1 VAGEYQG
8 FRDIKCI
15 WMKQK
20 VALVLSGG
28 GARGIAHIGVIDE
41 LEKRKFEISSVAGT
55 SMGSLIGGVYAA
67 GKLEEL
73 KEWIYTLDKGKLLRM
88 VDFTLSKQGLIKG
101 DRVFRKMK
109 DYIPHTNIEDL
120 AIPYAAVAVDLLKK
134 EEVVFREG
142 SLSEAIRA
150 SISIPSV
157 FTPVKSKG
165 RLLVDGGVMNNIP
178 INHVHRTEGDI
189 LIAVNVIA
197 DVPPVGASGET
208 AEEGARK
215 SRIHREWINEFR
227 SHVAGDSSGSHEERM
242 GYFSLITKTIDLMT
256 LQMSNLYLEK
266 CTPDI
271 LINVSSESCDIYDFY
286 KIEEMVEAGRLAAV
300 EALDQY

>member
-1 VAGEYQG
+1 
-8 FRDIKCI
+8 
-15 WMKQK
+15 MKQK

-41 LEKRKFEISSVAGT
+41 LEKRGYEISSVAGT

-101 DRVFRKMK
+101 DRVFKKMK

-120 AIPYAAVAVDLLKK
+120 DIPYVAVAVDLIKKK
-134 EEVVFREG
+134 EVIFREG
-142 SLSEAIRA
+142 SLSEAVRA

-197 DVPPVGASGET
+197 NVPVRNIRET
-208 AEEGARK
+208 AEEGARNI
-215 SRIHREWINEFR
+215 RIHGEWIKEFR
-227 SHVAGDSSGSHEERM
+227 SQLARESSGNHEEKM

-256 LQMSNLYLEK
+256 MQMSDLYLQNH
-266 CTPDI
+266 TPDI
-271 LINVSSESCDIYDFY
+271 MINVSSESCHIYDFY

-300 EALDQY
+300 DALDHE

>member
-1 VAGEYQG
+1 
-8 FRDIKCI
+8 
-15 WMKQK
+15 MKQK

-41 LEKRKFEISSVAGT
+41 LEKRAYEISSLAGT
-55 SMGSLIGGVYAA
+55 SMGALIGGVYAA
-67 GKLEEL
+67 GKLDEL

-88 VDFTLSKQGLIKG
+88 VDFTLNKQGLIKG
-101 DRVFRKMK
+101 DRVFKRMK
-109 DYIPHTNIEDL
+109 DYIPERNIEDL
-120 AIPYAAVAVDLLKK
+120 VIPYAAVAVDLLKK

-142 SLSEAIRA
+142 SLSKAIRA

-178 INHVHRTEGDI
+178 INHVSRTEGDI

-197 DVPPVGASGET
+197 DVPPAGVSGET
-208 AEEGARK
+208 TEEGARK

-227 SHVAGDSSGSHEERM
+227 SHILRESSGSHEERM
-242 GYFSLITKTIDLMT
+242 GYFSLITRTIDLMT
-256 LQMSNLYLEK
+256 LQMSNLYLENNS
-266 CTPDI
+266 PD
-271 LINVSSESCDIYDFY
+271 LMINVSSESCNIYDFY
-286 KIEEMVEAGRLAAV
+286 KIEEMVEEGRMAAI
-300 EALDQY
+300 EALDQRGARVSK

>member
-1 VAGEYQG
+1 
-8 FRDIKCI
+8 
-15 WMKQK
+15 MKQK

-41 LEKRKFEISSVAGT
+41 LERRGYEISSVAGT

-67 GKLEEL
+67 GKLEQLE
-73 KEWIYTLDKGKLLRM
+73 EWIYTLDKAKLLRM

-101 DRVFRKMK
+101 ERVFKKMK
-109 DYIPHTNIEDL
+109 AYIPDENIEDL

-178 INHVHRTEGDI
+178 INHVRRIEGDM

-197 DVPPVGASGET
+197 DVPPGGAKGET
-208 AEEGARK
+208 IEEGANRHK
-215 SRIHREWINEFR
+215 KHLEWIRDFR
-227 SHVAGDSSGSHEERM
+227 SHLARGSSGSRKEEM

-256 LQMSNLYLEK
+256 LQISNLYLENNS
-266 CTPDI
+266 PD
-271 LINVSSESCDIYDFY
+271 LMINVSSEACNIYDFY

-300 EALDQY
+300 EALDQLGD

>member
-1 VAGEYQG
+1 
-8 FRDIKCI
+8 
-15 WMKQK
+15 MKQK

-41 LEKRKFEISSVAGT
+41 LEKRGYEISSVAGT

-73 KEWIYTLDKGKLLRM
+73 KQWIYTLDKGKLLRM

-101 DRVFRKMK
+101 DRVFKKMK

-120 AIPYAAVAVDLLKK
+120 DIPYTAVAVDLIKK
-134 EEVVFREG
+134 QEVIFREG
-142 SLSEAIRA
+142 SLSEAVRA

-197 DVPPVGASGET
+197 DVPVRDIRET
-208 AEEGARK
+208 DEEGAKRH
-215 SRIHREWINEFR
+215 RIHREWISEFR
-227 SHVAGDSSGSHEERM
+227 SHLARESSGSHEEEM
-242 GYFSLITKTIDLMT
+242 GYFSLITRTIDLMT
-256 LQMSNLYLEK
+256 MRMSDLYLESH
-266 CTPDI
+266 TPDI
-271 LINVSSESCDIYDFY
+271 MINVSSESCHVYDFY

-300 EALDQY
+300 DALDHD